1 MPSPK
6 RTLFAALLAFV
17 SFNTAA
23 QVTFVSP
30 EKEKP
35 ASRVVAQAVVQYSIG
50 DPTDDEQMHL
60 ELINRARADA
70 NAEALRLI
78 ALSFINTDVGEQFHV
93 WQVDTNLMKAQF
105 ATNPPAGP
113 LSFNANLINA
123 ARAHSQFQ
131 FDTADQTHTGS
142 GGSTLGQR
150 ATAALCLVERRRKC
164 VHQRHLSRA
173 RPRRV

>member
-6 RTLFAALLAFV
+6 RTLFAALLAFI

-23 QVTFVSP
+23 QVTFVSA

-35 ASRVVAQAVVQYSIG
+35 AAPLAQAVVQYSIG

-60 ELINRARADA
+60 ELINRSRADA

-78 ALSFINTDVGEQFHV
+78 ALSFINTDVGEQFEA

-123 ARAHSQFQ
+123 ARSHSQFQ

-142 GGSTLGQR
+142 GGSSVG
-150 ATAALCLVERRRKC
+150 E
-164 VHQRHLSRA
+164 RA
-173 RPRRV
+173 RTAGYIWSNVGENVFTNATSA